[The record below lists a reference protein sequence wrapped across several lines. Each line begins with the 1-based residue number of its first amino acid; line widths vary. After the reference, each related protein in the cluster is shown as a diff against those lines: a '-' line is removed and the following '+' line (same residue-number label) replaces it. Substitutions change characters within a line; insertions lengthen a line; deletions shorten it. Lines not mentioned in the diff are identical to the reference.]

1 MARVRL
7 CRKGLQGAGVWAN
20 RSPLG
25 HWEMVSKRGHQT
37 MGRKPRTLGVGELG
51 WATRKTDTE
60 ATMDVRRLL
69 GVGVIIIAGCM
80 ERRVYNK

>member
-1 MARVRL
+1 MGKQESTRT
-7 CRKGLQGAGVWAN
+7 
-20 RSPLG
+20 LG
-25 HWEMVSKRGHQT
+25 GGKQT
-37 MGRKPRTLGVGELG
+37 RAPDHGRKPRTLGVGELG